1 MLDIYYA
8 RGSTLVMPEDPSQL
22 EFAGSIDLDAHR
34 ALAALFEKGRLAGAD
49 LQYFRDSILNPAQVA
64 ILLQAFMANP
74 PELEGSRQPLAAFDA
89 LRNLLA
95 EAVGKGVGL
104 VAFSD

>member
-8 RGSTLVMPEDPSQL
+8 PPSTLSVPEAPGQL

-34 ALAALFEKGRLAGAD
+34 ALVALFETGRHAGAD
-49 LQYFRDSILNPAQVA
+49 LQYFRDSMLNPVQVT
-64 ILLQAFMANP
+64 ILLQTFTANA
-74 PELEGSRQPLAAFDA
+74 PELQANRQSLAAFDA
-89 LRNLLA
+89 VRDLLE
-95 EAVGKGVGL
+95 EAASRGVGL